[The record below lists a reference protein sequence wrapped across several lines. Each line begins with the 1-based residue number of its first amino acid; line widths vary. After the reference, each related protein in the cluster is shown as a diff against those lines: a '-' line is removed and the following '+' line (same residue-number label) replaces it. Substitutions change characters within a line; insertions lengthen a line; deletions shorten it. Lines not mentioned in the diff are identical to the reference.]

1 MILSIILIIMI
12 IIIFIIIM
20 IIMLIIIIIEA
31 QHRALDSHKSNLKHR
46 ALDPRISEAP
56 KSRSWVFKAYRDW
69 GQLGDRGLSP
79 VTVGL
84 GFGWHCVWS
93 Y

>member
-31 QHRALDSHKSNLKHR
+31 QHRALDSHKSNLKRR
-46 ALDPRISEAP
+46 ALDPRISEAQ
-56 KSRSWVFKAYRDW
+56 KSRS
-69 GQLGDRGLSP
+69 S
-79 VTVGL
+79 
-84 GFGWHCVWS
+84 S
-93 Y
+93 I